1 MNAHTL
7 WKKTRAFVCSHTALL
22 VACLCLVENVPS
34 LRANASQPQPPLTPT
49 ILVIDV
55 MRVQQTAK
63 IFRTIQE
70 KIEKKAAFYQKKMK
84 TLNEKFEAQYK
95 KLMQAKE
102 TLDEPTFQKRYHLL
116 QQNIATAQEMLKKK
130 RAALDASYQNAMR
143 SVQKKINDFVQKAL
157 QTKQAAIVLHK
168 EATVA
173 TMNNV
178 QDITNETICFLD
190 KELAHQDIRL

>member
-1 MNAHTL
+1 MDAHAL
-7 WKKTRAFVCSHTALL
+7 WKKTRSFVCSHAALL
-22 VACLCLVENVPS
+22 VACLCLIENVPS
-34 LRANASQPQPPLTPT
+34 LRADASQSQPPLTPT

-95 KLMQAKE
+95 ELMQAKE
-102 TLDEPTFQKRYHLL
+102 TLDEDTFQKRYHLL

-130 RAALDASYQNAMR
+130 RAVLDASYQKAMR

>member
-1 MNAHTL
+1 MDAHAL
-7 WKKTRAFVCSHTALL
+7 WKKTRTFVYSHTALL
-22 VACLCLVENVPS
+22 VACLCLIENVPS
-34 LRANASQPQPPLTPT
+34 LRADASQSQPPLTPT

-70 KIEKKAAFYQKKMK
+70 KIEKKATFYQKKMK

-95 KLMQAKE
+95 ELMQAKE
-102 TLDEPTFQKRYHLL
+102 TLDEPTFQKRYQLL

-130 RAALDASYQNAMR
+130 RAVLDASYQKAMR